1 MTVICGTLYVQRT
14 IPRLR
19 RGLRRPARTAHRNVF
34 AADPRQS
41 RRLGLGILSFSPEA
55 GPARHGIP
63 GLFGLGFD
71 TATEAALLGIAAT
84 QAVHRTSIWSII
96 VFPALFTAGMS
107 LIDTTDGVLTLG
119 AYNWAFIKSDPQ
131 ALLQIWSSPRYPWWS
146 RY

>member
-1 MTVICGTLYVQRT
+1 
-14 IPRLR
+14 
-19 RGLRRPARTAHRNVF
+19 
-34 AADPRQS
+34 
-41 RRLGLGILSFSPEA
+41 
-55 GPARHGIP
+55 
-63 GLFGLGFD
+63 
-71 TATEAALLGIAAT
+71 
-84 QAVHRTSIWSII
+84 